1 MRINVVVQ
9 LSAWMML
16 GLTSTF
22 YQARAATDQS
32 TGANSSGVHAADT
45 QAVNP
50 TPLILGVEEGERRVR
65 RIAVSAPR
73 FILKVDPQNGG
84 SSDLTMGYEDLPPG
98 GSIPPHWHKVAD
110 EILFVHRGS
119 GVVELGSRQRPVAA
133 GATIY
138 IPKDVRV
145 TLRNTGTELL
155 SIAFF
160 FSKPGF
166 ESFLRE
172 MSAPEGQPFESLSEA
187 ELTAIRK
194 RHEWHTVYERP

>member
-1 MRINVVVQ
+1 MRVSIVH
-9 LSAWMML
+9 LSALMTLWL
-16 GLTSTF
+16 SATSCRPATS
-22 YQARAATDQS
+22 QTDASARNSATVHAGS
-32 TGANSSGVHAADT
+32 SSGV
-45 QAVNP
+45 QP
-50 TPLILGVEEGERRVR
+50 TPLILAVDEGERRR
-65 RIAVSAPR
+65 RRFAVSAPQ

-110 EILFVHRGS
+110 EIIFVHRGS
-119 GVVELGSRQRPVAA
+119 GVVELGTRQQSVSA

-138 IPKDVRV
+138 IPKDVRI
-145 TLRNTGTELL
+145 TLRNTGTEPL

-172 MSAPEGQPFESLSEA
+172 MSAPEGEPFVPLSEA
-187 ELTAIRK
+187 ELRAIRE
-194 RHEWHTVYERP
+194 RHQWHTVYERP

>member
-1 MRINVVVQ
+1 
-9 LSAWMML
+9 ML
-16 GLTSTF
+16 WLTSTSW
-22 YQARAATDQS
+22 QARAATDRA
-32 TGANSSGVHAADT
+32 TAGNPSGVHAGDT
-45 QAVNP
+45 QVVEP

-65 RIAVSAPR
+65 RFAVSAPR

-84 SSDLTMGYEDLPPG
+84 SSDLTMCYEDLPPG
-98 GSIPPHWHKVAD
+98 GSIPSHWHKAAD

-119 GVVELGSRQRPVAA
+119 GVVELGNRQRSVTA
-133 GATIY
+133 GSTIY

-145 TLRNTGTELL
+145 TLRNTGTEPL

-166 ESFLRE
+166 ETFLRE
-172 MSAPEGQPFESLSEA
+172 MFAPEGQQFESLSEA
-187 ELTAIRK
+187 ELRTIRK